1 MAERRQ
7 SCIGMNCFSSLLST
21 RQPAAIGK
29 WIVTVAWLIVVCL
42 AAAGCSKRESP
53 SARPVAA
60 PYLVEVTKVKQQAF
74 RETLFATGTLRAR
87 ESVTLQTERAGVVK
101 EIRFE
106 EGKPVKAGEV
116 LVVID
121 DSDLQAQLVSAKARL
136 EFAAATEKRDREL
149 LRTDRLVSQ
158 AAYDQSLAS
167 FHIAE
172 AEVQLIEA
180 QIHKTRIEA
189 PFDGIAG
196 LRRVSVGAYV
206 TSGTIIGMLQD
217 IGALKLDFTLPERYL
232 ANVRNARTVNIKV
245 AGVSESL
252 TGSIYALEP
261 AIDIATRSLLVR
273 AIVPNEEQH
282 LLPGAF
288 AEVEVVLGDIA
299 DAILIPPIALI
310 PGLKEQKVLVHRDG
324 QVEERA
330 VETGLRTA
338 DSVQI
343 VKGLQVGDELITS
356 GILQLRPGMKVQ
368 VRPARDRTPEQHAP
382 ERTAEPRR
390 KNPAGTS

>member
-1 MAERRQ
+1 
-7 SCIGMNCFSSLLST
+7 MNSFSSGLST
-21 RQPAAIGK
+21 EQPAAIGK
-29 WIVTVAWLIVVCL
+29 WIAVVGWAMFVCL
-42 AAAGCSKRESP
+42 TVTGCKKGESP
-53 SARPVAA
+53 SAKPVAA
-60 PYLVEVTKVKQQAF
+60 PYVVEVTKVKPQAF

-101 EIRFE
+101 EIRFQ

-121 DSDLQAQLVSAKARL
+121 DSDLQAQLVSAKAQL
-136 EFAAATEKRDREL
+136 ELAAATEKRDREL
-149 LRTDRLVSQ
+149 LRTDRLVSE
-158 AAYDQSLAS
+158 AAYEQSLAN
-167 FHIAE
+167 FHVAE
-172 AEVQLIEA
+172 AAVQLIEA

-206 TSGTIIGMLQD
+206 TPGTIIGTFQD

-245 AGVSESL
+245 AGVSDSL
-252 TGSIYALEP
+252 TGTIYALEP
-261 AIDIATRSLLVR
+261 AIDVGTRSLLAR
-273 AIVPNEEQH
+273 AIMPNEEQQ
-282 LLPGAF
+282 LLPGGF
-288 AEVEVVLGDIA
+288 AEVEVVLGDIP

-310 PGLKEQKVLVHRDG
+310 PGLKAQKVLVHRNG

-338 DSVQI
+338 ESVQ
-343 VKGLQVGDELITS
+343 VVRGLQAGDELITS
-356 GILQLRPGMKVQ
+356 GILQLRPGMKIQ
-368 VRPARDRTPEQHAP
+368 VRPARDRAPEQQMP
-382 ERTAEPRR
+382 ERSSEPRG

>member
-1 MAERRQ
+1 MA
-7 SCIGMNCFSSLLST
+7 
-21 RQPAAIGK
+21 
-29 WIVTVAWLIVVCL
+29 VCL
-42 AAAGCSKRESP
+42 MASGCSKKESL
-53 SARPVAA
+53 SAKQVAA
-60 PYLVEVTKVKQQAF
+60 PYVVEVTKVKPQAF

-121 DSDLQAQLVSAKARL
+121 DSDLRAQLVSAKAQL
-136 EFAAATEKRDREL
+136 ELAAATEKRDREL
-149 LRTDRLVSQ
+149 LRTDRLVSE
-158 AAYDQSLAS
+158 AAYEQSLAN
-167 FHIAE
+167 FHVAE
-172 AEVQLIEA
+172 AAVQLIEA

-206 TSGTIIGMLQD
+206 TPGSIIGTFQD

-245 AGVSESL
+245 AGVSDSL
-252 TGSIYALEP
+252 VGTIYALEP
-261 AIDIATRSLLVR
+261 AIDVGTRSLLAR
-273 AIVPNEEQH
+273 AIMPNEEQQ
-282 LLPGAF
+282 LLPGGF
-288 AEVEVVLGDIA
+288 AEVEVVLGDIP

-310 PGLKEQKVLVHRDG
+310 PGLKAQKVLVHRNG

-343 VKGLQVGDELITS
+343 VKGLQAGDELITS
-356 GILQLRPGMKVQ
+356 GILQLRPGMKIQ
-368 VRPARDRTPEQHAP
+368 VRPARDRAPEQQTPERSN
-382 ERTAEPRR
+382 ESRG

>member
-1 MAERRQ
+1 MAERWQ
-7 SCIGMNCFSSLLST
+7 SCIGMKRFSSLLST

-29 WIVTVAWLIVVCL
+29 WFAVVMSLMVVCL
-42 AAAGCSKRESP
+42 AVAGCSRRESQT
-53 SARPVAA
+53 ARPVAA
-60 PYLVEVTKVKQQAF
+60 PYLVEVTKVKPQAF

-106 EGKPVKAGEV
+106 EGKPVKVGEV

-121 DSDLQAQLVSAKARL
+121 DSDLQAQLASARAQL
-136 EFAAATEKRDREL
+136 ELAAATEKRDREL

-158 AAYDQSLAS
+158 AAYDQSLANL
-167 FHIAE
+167 HVAE
-172 AEVQLIEA
+172 AEVRLIEA

-189 PFDGIAG
+189 PFDGVAG

-206 TSGTIIGMLQD
+206 TSGTIIGMIQD

-232 ANVRNARTVNIKV
+232 VNVRNARTVNIRV
-245 AGVSESL
+245 AGVNESL

-261 AIDIATRSLLVR
+261 AIDVATRSLWVR
-273 AIVPNEEQH
+273 AIVPNEEQQ

-343 VKGLQVGDELITS
+343 VKGLRAGDELITS

-368 VRPARDRTPEQHAP
+368 VRPARDRNLEQHAP
-382 ERTAEPRR
+382 ERTAEPSR